1 MEKFLRLM
9 TLMVVMFCFT
19 IFTTTTKAQVQPP
32 KNAVPTTVTTV
43 NTQDIDY
50 EVAPDGIL
58 KWSMAYWPK
67 FQADLD
73 LDRVKGNIATILNN
87 DIEIVD
93 LESKISGI
101 PKKITIVD
109 NGFEVKIGR
118 EILKINLSDLDF
130 DSPLGVKQ
138 GTSNDLSPV
147 TKTLS
152 KGNMFCYVETPVN
165 GRMTRTYFSEYK
177 VQFNKNITFNFETRN
192 LEMAKKMADNLFFI
206 QHPVIDKKTKAEL
219 ARFEP
224 LAASYHALKLKPPV
238 SEDQRRYIVQA
249 NAANKLKQFSKAIE
263 LYNKAIDI
271 DATAYPAAYLNVALL
286 QAQKHKIYEAIYYM
300 KKYLMLEPES
310 MDARSAQDKIY
321 EWEGML

>member
-1 MEKFLRLM
+1 MEKNLRLK
-9 TLMVVMFCFT
+9 TLIVVMSLVA
-19 IFTTTTKAQVQPP
+19 IFMTTTKAQVQPP
-32 KNAVPTTVTTV
+32 KNGATPTVTTV

-58 KWSMAYWPK
+58 KWSIAYWPK

-73 LDRVKGNIATILNN
+73 LDKVKENIATILNN

-93 LESKISGI
+93 LESKISGT

-109 NGFEVKIGR
+109 NGLEVKIGR

-138 GTSNDLSPV
+138 GTANNLSPV
-147 TKTLS
+147 VRTLS
-152 KGNMFCYVETPVN
+152 KGHLFCYVQTEVN
-165 GRMTRTYFSEYK
+165 GRLIRTYFSEYK
-177 VQFNKNITFNFETRN
+177 VQFNKNITFNFETPN

-206 QHPVIDKKTKAEL
+206 QHPVVDKKTKAEL

-224 LAASYHALKLKPPV
+224 LAASYRVLKLKPPV

-271 DATAYPAAYLNVALL
+271 DETAYPAAYLNVALL
-286 QAQKHKIYEAIYYM
+286 QAQKHKIYNAIYYM

-310 MDARSAQDKIY
+310 VDARSAQDKIY